1 MDIISTFLKKN
12 VQEIASLTSLT
23 RQKIF
28 EHITFIMREAIDKG
42 RPFAVFEEETEN
54 GDVNG
59 IDFRCSEKDGSF
71 VPNGD
76 ERNDTIVGV
85 EWNEEAGIPMVAT
98 LRDEEELD
106 TSTHLLDEDL
116 SLEDMMTIL
125 ELVEQW
131 RNA

>member
-1 MDIISTFLKKN
+1 MDLISTFLKKN
-12 VQEIASLTSLT
+12 VQEVASLTSLT

-28 EHITFIMREAIDKG
+28 EHITFIMRETIEKG
-42 RPFAVFEEETEN
+42 RPFEVFDEETED
-54 GDVNG
+54 GDIQG

-85 EWNEEAGIPMVAT
+85 AWDEEAGIPMVAT
-98 LRDEEELD
+98 LRDDEELD
-106 TSTHLLDEDL
+106 TSTHLLNEDL
-116 SLEDMMTIL
+116 SLNDMMQIL